1 MAEYLPQKLG
11 QNYVDYIM
19 KQYQVWIDTL
29 FGSDNDNSDVS
40 AVDPITFSGMTGFTI
55 DVNWAGVARSYSLR
69 ATANI
74 DIGKNNNGN
83 VISGHTVRQEMG
95 GSWASSMP
103 QVHAWFNSSNWY
115 CDMWGAY
122 EKSPTS
128 NYKWWFRSVDYD
140 SAEINANYV
149 LNKNGSQDY
158 SEQPFLYWDG
168 YPTSDLVLNEDGS
181 LGGSNALVGIGGGY
195 LGAPVVNVPSFTNSP
210 NIKNVSTGLDGYQS
224 TTYTTNEGDTVTVN
238 YNSYAV
244 NVGTA
249 DLPISYNDLFD
260 IFANIIIP
268 SLPDGQNTIVVP
280 TYDEIKYSDMGDFY
294 ITPIHQYDKLP
305 VAPQIEQDID
315 FGEYP
320 AVLAETSTAFLNLL
334 PATFSA
340 VLAGTLVL
348 AVLIRNIGR

>member
-1 MAEYLPQKLG
+1 MAEFLPQKLG

-29 FGSDNDNSDVS
+29 FGSENDNSDVS
-40 AVDPITFSGMTGFTI
+40 AVDPITYSGMTGFLI
-55 DVNWAGVARSYSLR
+55 NVNWSGVARSYNLR

-83 VISGHTVRQEMG
+83 VISGHTVREEMS

-122 EKSPTS
+122 EKSPTA

-140 SAEINANYV
+140 SAEINANYL
-149 LNKNGSQDY
+149 LNKSGAQDY

-181 LGGSNALVGIGGGY
+181 LGGSNALMGIGGGY

-210 NIKNVSTGLDGYQS
+210 NINNVSTGLDGYNS

-249 DLPISYNDLFD
+249 DVPISYNDLFD
-260 IFANIIIP
+260 IFANVIIP

-294 ITPIHQYDKLP
+294 ITPLHQYDKLP
-305 VAPQIEQDID
+305 TAPQIEQEID

-340 VLAGTLVL
+340 LLAGTLVL
-348 AVLIRNIGR
+348 AVLIRNLGR